1 MEHPEELQMGVG
13 VGHRWLVTAFALFVF
28 LGVSLAQEAPTSPS
42 EQRLSSSQPAE
53 ENPEKSQDKSNNP
66 AQAELGRGTQSEKLT
81 TKEIS
86 SEELRD
92 LVRRAME
99 NDQENY
105 RKQKDLT
112 HIERQK
118 TEHLDGDGKTKKT
131 EIVTKEILI
140 LYGDRME
147 RVIERDDKP
156 LSADE
161 RRKEDEK
168 FDKEVGKL
176 QKESDEQ
183 RQKRIAKYEEQS
195 KKAREFVQEVAQ
207 AFNFKFEGEEMV
219 NGRPAYVVS
228 GEPRSDYKPSSREGK
243 ILAKTRGKMWI
254 DIASTHWVKLDVEF
268 TDTVSFGWILARV
281 RPGTRVSIEQHL
293 FRDDVWV
300 PQQIWF
306 NLDARVGIFKQLYE
320 NIDVTFRDWRKF
332 SSEAKILD
340 YSELEQK
347 KPDPSQAK
355 PPEQN

>member
-1 MEHPEELQMGVG
+1 MGVR
-13 VGHRWLVTAFALFVF
+13 VGHRWLMAAFALFVF
-28 LGVSLAQEAPTSPS
+28 LGVSVAQETVPASS
-42 EQRLSSSQPAE
+42 EQNQLPH
-53 ENPEKSQDKSNNP
+53 PSNGSLDGARP
-66 AQAELGRGTQSEKLT
+66 QTPTDQAQTSTEKLT
-81 TKEIS
+81 KKEIS
-86 SEELRD
+86 PEELRD

-118 TEHLDGDGKTKKT
+118 IEHLDGDGKLKKT
-131 EIVTKEILI
+131 EIVTREILI

-156 LSADE
+156 LSPE
-161 RRKEDEK
+161 EKRKEDEK

-176 QKESDEQ
+176 QKESPDE

-195 KKAREFVQEVAQ
+195 KKGREFVQEVAK
-207 AFNFKFEGEEMV
+207 AFDFKLEGEEMV

-228 GEPRSDYKPSSREGK
+228 GEPRKDYRPSSREGK
-243 ILAKTRGKMWI
+243 ILSKTRGKMWI
-254 DIASTHWVKLDVEF
+254 DIASTHWVKLDAEF
-268 TDTVSFGWILARV
+268 TDTVSFGWVLARV
-281 RPGTRVSIEQHL
+281 RPGTRVSVEQHL

-300 PQQIWF
+300 PNDIKF
-306 NLDARVGIFKQLYE
+306 NLDARVGIFKQLYQ
-320 NIDVTFRDWRKF
+320 NVDVRFRDWRKF

-347 KPDPSQAK
+347 KADPSAEPVK

>member
-1 MEHPEELQMGVG
+1 MGAG
-13 VGHRWLVTAFALFVF
+13 VGHRYWMAALALFVF
-28 LGVSLAQEAPTSPS
+28 SAGMVAQE
-42 EQRLSSSQPAE
+42 
-53 ENPEKSQDKSNNP
+53 P
-66 AQAELGRGTQSEKLT
+66 AQANPQDPSAPVTQT
-81 TKEIS
+81 TTQESKPTAESLSKKEIS
-86 SEELRD
+86 PEELRE

-105 RKQKDLT
+105 QKQKDLT

-118 TEHLDGDGKTKKT
+118 IEHLDGDGKLKKT

-147 RVIERDDKP
+147 RVIERDDKA
-156 LSADE
+156 LSPE
-161 RRKEDEK
+161 EKRKEDEK

-176 QKESDEQ
+176 QKESDEK

-195 KKAREFVQEVAQ
+195 KKEREFVQEVAN
-207 AFNFKFEGEEMV
+207 AFNFKLESEEMV
-219 NGRPAYVVS
+219 NDRPAYVVS
-228 GEPRSDYKPSSREGK
+228 GEPRKDYHPDSREGK

-254 DIASTHWVKLDVEF
+254 DMASTHWVKLDVEF

-300 PQQIWF
+300 PNDVKF
-306 NLDARVGIFKQLYE
+306 KLDARVGVFKQLYQ

-347 KPDPSQAK
+347 KP
-355 PPEQN
+355 E

>member
-1 MEHPEELQMGVG
+1 MAAL
-13 VGHRWLVTAFALFVF
+13 ALFV
-28 LGVSLAQEAPTSPS
+28 VSAATIAQEPSSPTPPQEATPTAQSAQDTKPTAES
-42 EQRLSSSQPAE
+42 LS
-53 ENPEKSQDKSNNP
+53 K
-66 AQAELGRGTQSEKLT
+66 
-81 TKEIS
+81 KEIS
-86 SEELRD
+86 PEELRD

-105 RKQKDLT
+105 LKQKDLT

-118 TEHLDGDGKTKKT
+118 IEHLDGDGKLKKT

-156 LSADE
+156 LSPE
-161 RRKEDEK
+161 EKRKEDEK
-168 FDKEVGKL
+168 FDKEVGNL
-176 QKESDEQ
+176 QKESEEQ

-195 KKAREFVQEVAQ
+195 KKEREFVQEVAN
-207 AFNFKFEGEEMV
+207 AFNFKLESEEMV
-219 NGRPAYVVS
+219 NGRPAYVVT
-228 GEPRSDYKPSSREGK
+228 GEPRKDYHPSTREGK

-268 TDTVSFGWILARV
+268 TDTVSFGWVLARV

-300 PQQIWF
+300 PNDVKF
-306 NLDARVGIFKQLYE
+306 KLDARVGVFKQLYQ

-347 KPDPSQAK
+347 KPDSSLAK

>member
-1 MEHPEELQMGVG
+1 
-13 VGHRWLVTAFALFVF
+13 
-28 LGVSLAQEAPTSPS
+28 
-42 EQRLSSSQPAE
+42 
-53 ENPEKSQDKSNNP
+53 
-66 AQAELGRGTQSEKLT
+66 
-81 TKEIS
+81 
-86 SEELRD
+86 
-92 LVRRAME
+92 ME

-105 RKQKDLT
+105 LKQKDLT

-118 TEHLDGDGKTKKT
+118 IEHLDGDGKLKKT

-156 LSADE
+156 LSPE
-161 RRKEDEK
+161 EKRKEDEK

-176 QKESDEQ
+176 QKESEEQ

-195 KKAREFVQEVAQ
+195 KKEREFVQEVAN
-207 AFNFKFEGEEMV
+207 AFNFKLESEEMV
-219 NGRPAYVVS
+219 NGRPAYVVT
-228 GEPRSDYKPSSREGK
+228 GEPRKDYHPSTREGK

-268 TDTVSFGWILARV
+268 TDTVSFGWVLARV

-300 PQQIWF
+300 PNDVKF
-306 NLDARVGIFKQLYE
+306 KLDARVGVFKQLYQ

-332 SSEAKILD
+332 SSESKILD

-347 KPDPSQAK
+347 KQDSSLAK

>member
-1 MEHPEELQMGVG
+1 MGAR
-13 VGHRWLVTAFALFVF
+13 VGHRLLVTALALFVF
-28 LGVSLAQEAPTSPS
+28 LGVSLAQETAPASSQQLEPDPQNQPPHPSNGSLDGAPAETPTS
-42 EQRLSSSQPAE
+42 L
-53 ENPEKSQDKSNNP
+53 
-66 AQAELGRGTQSEKLT
+66 TQSPTEKLT
-81 TKEIS
+81 GKEIS
-86 SEELRD
+86 GEELRE

-99 NDQENY
+99 NEQENY

-112 HIERQK
+112 HIERHK
-118 TEHLDGDGKTKKT
+118 TEHLDGDGKLKKT
-131 EIVTKEILI
+131 DIVTKEILI

-156 LSADE
+156 LSAEE

-168 FDKEVGKL
+168 FEKEVAKL

-183 RQKRIAKYEEQS
+183 RQKRIAKYEEES
-195 KKAREFVQEVAQ
+195 KKEREFVQEVAN

-228 GEPRSDYKPSSREGK
+228 GEPRPDYKPSSREGK

-281 RPGTRVSIEQHL
+281 RPGTRFSVEQNL

-300 PQQIWF
+300 PQQVKF
-306 NLDARVGIFKQLYE
+306 NLDARVGLFKQLFE
-320 NIDVTFRDWRKF
+320 NVDVTFRDWRRF
-332 SSEAKILD
+332 SSEAKIID
-340 YSELEQK
+340 YSELERKSTDSPASATTPQ
-347 KPDPSQAK
+347 PLRP
-355 PPEQN
+355 

>member
-1 MEHPEELQMGVG
+1 MAAL
-13 VGHRWLVTAFALFVF
+13 ALFVF
-28 LGVSLAQEAPTSPS
+28 APALLAQEPALPNAPQQTPPVQ
-42 EQRLSSSQPAE
+42 EQQATAESLS
-53 ENPEKSQDKSNNP
+53 
-66 AQAELGRGTQSEKLT
+66 

-86 SEELRD
+86 PEELRD

-118 TEHLDGDGKTKKT
+118 IEHLSGDGKLKKT

-156 LSADE
+156 LSPEE

-176 QKESDEQ
+176 QKESPEQ
-183 RQKRIAKYEEQS
+183 RQKRIAKYEEES
-195 KKAREFVQEVAQ
+195 KKGREFVQEVAK
-207 AFNFKFEGEEMV
+207 AFNFKLEREEMV

-228 GEPRSDYKPSSREGK
+228 GEPRKEYHPNSREGK

-254 DIASTHWVKLDVEF
+254 DIASTHWVKLDAEF

-281 RPGTRVSIEQHL
+281 RPGTKISVEQHL

-300 PQQIWF
+300 PNKVKF

-320 NIDVTFRDWRKF
+320 DVDITYRDWRKF

-347 KPDPSQAK
+347 QPQSIPSV
-355 PPEQN
+355 PPPQQQ

>member
-1 MEHPEELQMGVG
+1 MGVG
-13 VGHRWLVTAFALFVF
+13 VGHRGMMLAFALFVF
-28 LGVSLAQEAPTSPS
+28 LSVVVAQETPVTPA
-42 EQRLSSSQPAE
+42 EQKPSSSQPAE
-53 ENPEKSQDKSNNP
+53 QGPEKSQDQSNNP
-66 AQAELGRGTQSEKLT
+66 AQAELGRGTQAEKLSK
-81 TKEIS
+81 KEIS
-86 SEELRD
+86 PEELRD

-112 HIERQK
+112 HVERQK
-118 TEHLDGDGKTKKT
+118 IEHMDGDGKTKKT

-156 LSADE
+156 LSEAE
-161 RRKEDEK
+161 KRKEDEK

-207 AFNFKFEGEEMV
+207 AFNFKLEGEEMV

-228 GEPRSDYKPSSREGK
+228 GEPRPGYKPNSREGK

-281 RPGTRVSIEQHL
+281 RPGTRISIDQNL

-300 PQQIWF
+300 PEKVRF
-306 NLDARVGIFKQLYE
+306 NLDARVGLFKQLFE
-320 NIDVTFRDWRKF
+320 NVDVTYRDWRKF

-340 YSELEQK
+340 YSEIEQK
-347 KPDPSQAK
+347 KD
-355 PPEQN
+355 

>member
-1 MEHPEELQMGVG
+1 MGVG
-13 VGHRWLVTAFALFVF
+13 VGHRWMVTTFALFVF
-28 LGVSLAQEAPTSPS
+28 LGVSVAQETVPPATQNQTPNELPHPSNGSLDGARPQTPT
-42 EQRLSSSQPAE
+42 
-53 ENPEKSQDKSNNP
+53 NNP
-66 AQAELGRGTQSEKLT
+66 AQAERGGGTQAGELT
-81 TKEIS
+81 KREIPP
-86 SEELRD
+86 EELRD

-156 LSADE
+156 LSDAE
-161 RRKEDEK
+161 KRKEDEK
-168 FDKEVGKL
+168 FDKEVAKL

-183 RQKRIAKYEEQS
+183 RQKRIAKYEEES

-207 AFNFKFEGEEMV
+207 AFNFKFEGEEMF

-228 GEPRSDYKPSSREGK
+228 GEPRPDYKPSSREGK
-243 ILAKTRGKMWI
+243 ILAKTRGKIWI

-281 RPGTRVSIEQHL
+281 RPGTRITVDQNL
-293 FRDDVWV
+293 FRDEVWV
-300 PQQIWF
+300 PQQIKF
-306 NLDARVGIFKQLYE
+306 NLDARVGLFKQLFE
-320 NIDVTFRDWRKF
+320 NVDVTFRDWRKF

-340 YSELEQK
+340 YSEIEQK
-347 KPDPSQAK
+347 KD
-355 PPEQN
+355 

>member
-1 MEHPEELQMGVG
+1 MAAL
-13 VGHRWLVTAFALFVF
+13 ALFV
-28 LGVSLAQEAPTSPS
+28 LSAATIAQEPSSATPPQETTPTAQS
-42 EQRLSSSQPAE
+42 A
-53 ENPEKSQDKSNNP
+53 QDKKP
-66 AQAELGRGTQSEKLT
+66 TAESLSK
-81 TKEIS
+81 KEIS
-86 SEELRD
+86 PEELRD

-105 RKQKDLT
+105 LKQKDLT

-118 TEHLDGDGKTKKT
+118 IEHLDGDGKLKKT

-156 LSADE
+156 LSPE
-161 RRKEDEK
+161 EKRKEDEK

-176 QKESDEQ
+176 QKESEEQ

-195 KKAREFVQEVAQ
+195 KKEREFVQEVAN
-207 AFNFKFEGEEMV
+207 AFNFKLESEEMV
-219 NGRPAYVVS
+219 NGRPAYVVT
-228 GEPRSDYKPSSREGK
+228 GEPRKDYHPSTREGK

-268 TDTVSFGWILARV
+268 TDTVSFGWVLARV

-300 PQQIWF
+300 PNDVKF
-306 NLDARVGIFKQLYE
+306 KLDARVGVFKQLYQ

-332 SSEAKILD
+332 SSESKILD

-347 KPDPSQAK
+347 KQDSSLAK